1 MKNAEVKDLIE
12 ASLIELLGGE
22 KKFEKSIR
30 GLIKKHK
37 GKTHFTPIKYRVL
50 GGFLQSLNIKFG
62 NFIEIL
68 LTKIINQQESK
79 DSETIGELSGKKDIY
94 LELEKDCEREIDNY
108 VNHHIE
114 YSEKE
119 FNKLIDLIFKNQND
133 DNLIFSKEMGD
144 VDLILKN
151 KEGKYYYVELKYND
165 DHDTG
170 KFKDINR
177 KFLKTF
183 AGLVRKLKIKNKS
196 KFIPILY
203 YFNQHTRYNNKF
215 LEEHVNIMRSRE
227 LFDKLKLDITFQ
239 EIETI
244 LLKISED
251 SEEEFDKI
259 REKIFKKVK
268 ELD

>member
-1 MKNAEVKDLIE
+1 MNHTEIQKLIE
-12 ASLIELLGGE
+12 ESLNELLGGE
-22 KKFEKSIR
+22 KEFEKGIKN
-30 GLIKKHK
+30 LIKKHK
-37 GKTHFTPIKYRVL
+37 EKTHFIPIEYRVL

-68 LTKIINQQESK
+68 LTKLINQQESK
-79 DSETIGELSGKKDIY
+79 ESETLKDISGKKDIV
-94 LELEKDCEREIDNY
+94 LELEKNCERAIDDY

-133 DNLIFSKEMGD
+133 DNLIFSKETGD

-151 KEGKYYYVELKYND
+151 KSGEYYYVELKYND

-183 AGLVRKLKIKNKS
+183 AGLVRKLKIKDKS
-196 KFIPILY
+196 KFTPILY
-203 YFNQHTRYNNKF
+203 YFNQHTRYNNKY
-215 LEEHVNIMRSRE
+215 LKEHVNIMRSKE
-227 LFDKLKLDITFQ
+227 LFSELKLDISFQ

-244 LLKISED
+244 LLKISEN
-251 SEEEFDKI
+251 SKESFDNMQ
-259 REKIFKKVK
+259 EKIFKQIKT
-268 ELD
+268 